1 VGKPLTILD
10 ARAEECIIN
19 KTPWK
24 KGNNLQIEEYL
35 RRRGRLVEKAL
46 ERWVPGKDE
55 FPPQVHKAMNY
66 SLFAGGKRLR
76 PILAL
81 AAAEAVGGRA
91 ADALPL
97 ACSLEL
103 IHTYSLIH
111 DDLPSIDNDDLRRGK
126 PTSHRVFGEGL
137 AILAGDALLTEA
149 FRLLARPDLMKNL
162 SPATRLRVIYQVAH
176 AAGSLGMVGG
186 QVMDIACQAKKID
199 KPLLEYIHSHKTGAL
214 IAASVYAGGLVGG
227 ASLKEGRAL
236 SRYGQK
242 LGLAFQITD
251 DLLDIHGEPRKLGK
265 SVRKDQ
271 AQGKA
276 TYPALFGLSES
287 RRQAEAL
294 MSEAIDHLKF
304 FDHRADPLR
313 EIARFILQRS
323 T

>member
-1 VGKPLTILD
+1 LAELKLKEAFQKAEAMGKKLRRNHL
-10 ARAEECIIN
+10 R
-19 KTPWK
+19 
-24 KGNNLQIEEYL
+24 IEEFI
-35 RRRGRLVEKAL
+35 RRRGRLVERAL
-46 ERWVPGKDE
+46 ERWVPGTDE
-55 FPPQVHKAMNY
+55 FPPLVHKAMNY

-81 AAAEAVGGRA
+81 AGAEAVGGRA

-97 ACSLEL
+97 ACSVEL

-111 DDLPSIDNDDLRRGK
+111 DDLPSMDNDDLRRGK
-126 PTSHRVFGEGL
+126 PTSHRVFGEGP

-149 FRLLARPDLMKNL
+149 FRLLARSDLMKNVP
-162 SPATRLRVIYQVAH
+162 PARRLRVIYHIAH
-176 AAGSLGMVGG
+176 AAGSVGMVGG
-186 QVMDIACQAKKID
+186 QVMDISCQGKKID
-199 KPLLEYIHSHKTGAL
+199 KHLLEYIHSHKTGAL

-227 ASLKEGRAL
+227 ASPKEGRAL
-236 SRYGQK
+236 LSYGEK

-276 TYPALFGLSES
+276 TYPALIGVSES
-287 RRQAEAL
+287 RRQAEVL
-294 MSEAIDHLKF
+294 LNGAIAHLRF
-304 FDHRADPLR
+304 FDHKADPLR
-313 EIARFILQRS
+313 EIARFVLKRS